1 MDLIIKNGTVVTA
14 CDTFVA
20 DIGVMNGRISAIADT
35 IDGDRGT
42 QVIDAAGRLVMPG
55 GVDVHTHLDT
65 PGMLADTED
74 DFLSGTIAAAHG
86 GTTTIINFCPQ
97 IKGRGLLESL
107 AEHRRRADPKAVIDF
122 ALHAIVSDPSE
133 RALAELSALPGEGV
147 TSFKLFMAYKGDTMV
162 DDGTLIRVLHE
173 ARANGALVMVHAE
186 NGEAVE
192 YLRNGFAAEG
202 KLSPRYHA
210 LSRPPRVEAEATAR
224 AIALAELVG
233 ASIYIVH
240 VSCGEALEEV
250 VRGRRRGVAVHAET
264 CAHYLHISDAVF
276 EAPGFEGGKYV
287 FTPPPRAKHQPKLIW
302 DAIVRGDL
310 EVVSSDHAPYN
321 FHGGKDIGRDD
332 FRQIPNGAPGIE
344 ERMTLVW
351 QGVANGGLSPNRFVD
366 LVATTP
372 ARIFGLYPAKGT
384 IAVGGDA
391 DLVIW
396 NPEVR
401 RRLTQA
407 DLHSAVDYTMFEG
420 MEVRGAPETVM
431 SRGDVIVRGRE
442 FTGAAGRGRYIHRG
456 TASSRKPVAKPEAQQ
471 S

>member
-14 CDTFVA
+14 CDTFAA
-20 DIGVMNGRISAIADT
+20 DIGVTNGRISAIADT
-35 IDGDRGT
+35 IDGGGGT
-42 QVIDAAGRLVMPG
+42 QIIDAAGRLVMPG

-65 PGMLADTED
+65 PGLLADTED

-86 GTTTIINFCPQ
+86 GTTSIINFCPQ

-122 ALHAIVSDPSE
+122 ALHSIVSDLSE
-133 RALAELSALPGEGV
+133 RTLAELSALPGEGV

-192 YLRNGFAAEG
+192 YLRDSFAGQG

-224 AIALAELVG
+224 AVALAELVG

-250 VRGRRRGVAVHAET
+250 VRGRQRGVAVHAET
-264 CAHYLHISDAVF
+264 CAHYLHITDAVF
-276 EAPGFEGGKYV
+276 EAPGFESGKYV
-287 FTPPPRAKHQPKLIW
+287 FTPPPRARHQPKIIW
-302 DAIVRGDL
+302 DAIARGDL

-321 FHGGKDIGRDD
+321 FHGGKDKGRDD

-351 QGVANGGLSPNRFVD
+351 QGVANGDLSQNRFVD

-396 NPEVR
+396 NPDVR

-420 MEVRGAPETVM
+420 MEVLGAPETVI
-431 SRGDVIVRGRE
+431 SRGDIIIRSGA
-442 FTGAAGRGRYIHRG
+442 FSGAAGRGRYIHRG
-456 TASSRKPVAKPEAQQ
+456 TASTRIRPAKLEAQR

>member
-14 CDTFVA
+14 SDTFVA
-20 DIGVMNGRISAIADT
+20 DIGVLNGRISAIADAIEADSRT
-35 IDGDRGT
+35 KI
-42 QVIDAAGRLVMPG
+42 IDAAGRLVMPG

-65 PGMLADTED
+65 PGLLADTED

-86 GTTTIINFCPQ
+86 GTTSIINFCPQ
-97 IKGRGLLESL
+97 IKGSGLLESL

-122 ALHAIVSDPSE
+122 ALHSIVSDPSE
-133 RALAELSALPGEGV
+133 RTLAELSSLPGEGV
-147 TSFKLFMAYKGDTMV
+147 TSFKVFMAYKGDTMV
-162 DDGTLIRVLHE
+162 DDGTLIRVLDE
-173 ARANGALVMVHAE
+173 AQANGALVMVHAE

-192 YLRNGFAAEG
+192 FLRDRFAGEG

-224 AIALAELVG
+224 AIALAELAS

-250 VRGRRRGVAVHAET
+250 IRGKRRGVDVHAET
-264 CAHYLHISDAVF
+264 CAHYLHITDAVF
-276 EAPGFEGGKYV
+276 DTPGFEGGKYV
-287 FTPPPRAKHQPKLIW
+287 FTPPPRGSHQPKLIW
-302 DAIVRGDL
+302 DALARGDL

-321 FHGGKDIGRDD
+321 FVGGKDIGRDD

-351 QGVANGGLSPNRFVD
+351 QGVANGQLSPNRFVD

-372 ARIFGLYPAKGT
+372 AKIFGLYPCKGT
-384 IAVGGDA
+384 IAVGSDA

-396 NPEVR
+396 NPDIT
-401 RRLTQA
+401 RRLTRD

-420 MEVRGAPETVM
+420 MEVLGAPETVI
-431 SRGDVIVRGRE
+431 SRGDVIVQGGA
-442 FTGAAGRGRYIHRG
+442 FTGATGRGRYIHRG
-456 TASSRKPVAKPEAQQ
+456 TVSTSRPARQETQR